1 MLNYE
6 CFVEDVKNTVPAYK
20 KFLKRETGSDMFPER
35 FEDIPVETKQN
46 YLLSFEMNELC
57 RKEDMSKFHLIG
69 ASSGFSKTGAV
80 YWPKRPCDEAGYMKS
95 IESMFV
101 NNYRID
107 KKRTLVLVCLAFG
120 MWIGGMQISAALR
133 NIALT
138 GKYPFTMATPGLD
151 IKVAVSLI
159 KGYKD
164 MFSQILIVTN
174 PSNISLFTAL
184 LNDEGIK
191 LPDGTISFP
200 VVGEYFS
207 ESFREHVCKVYGHSV
222 DSPYVVWTGYGSA
235 DAGDIGAETGST
247 VALRKYFYRNPEL
260 SERMFGTSS
269 TPMILAISSKI
280 YLEVIDGNF
289 VVTKDQFIPL
299 IRYNTGDKGGILYKK
314 NLYGSIPEDLYMQ
327 LPDEMIYVYGRA
339 SNTVIF
345 YGTNLMVND
354 INEYLLSLNADFH
367 YGGLFTI
374 REYENKG
381 ITCFDFTVYVTDEE
395 NSSSERYHSSM
406 IDFLCKQSS
415 EFKMKYRH
423 LSESVK
429 TPLITVHLADIK
441 SIDTKVK
448 HKYII

>member
-1 MLNYE
+1 MLQYE
-6 CFVEDVKNTVPAYK
+6 CFFEDVKNTVPAYK
-20 KFLKRETGSDMFPER
+20 KFMKMETGSELFPEK
-35 FEDIPVETKQN
+35 FEDLPVETKQN
-46 YLLSFEMNELC
+46 YLLSFEMKELC
-57 RKEDMSKFHLIG
+57 RKEDMSEFHLIG
-69 ASSGFSKTGAV
+69 ASSGFSKSGAV
-80 YWPKRPCDEAGYMKS
+80 YWPKRPCDEAGYMQS

-101 NNYRID
+101 DNYHID
-107 KKRTLVLVCLAFG
+107 QKRTLVLVCLAFG

-133 NIALT
+133 SIALS
-138 GKYPFTMATPGLD
+138 GKYPVTLATPGLD

-184 LNDEGIK
+184 LKDEDIK
-191 LPDGTISFP
+191 LPGGMVSFP

-207 ESFREHVCKVYGHSV
+207 ESFREHVCKMYGHPV

-235 DAGDIGAETGST
+235 DAGDIGAETEGT
-247 VALRKYFYRNPEL
+247 IALRKYYYRNPGL
-260 SERMFGTSS
+260 SEGMFGTSS
-269 TPMILAISSKI
+269 TPMILALSPKV
-280 YLEVIDGNF
+280 YLEVVDGNF

-299 IRYNTGDKGGILYKK
+299 VRYNTGDNGGILYKK
-314 NLYGSIPEDLYMQ
+314 DLYGIIPEDIFVR
-327 LPDEMIYVYGRA
+327 LPDEMIYVFGRA
-339 SNTVIF
+339 SNAVIF

-354 INEYLLSLNADFH
+354 INEHLLSLEPDFN

-374 REYENKG
+374 REYEDKG
-381 ITCFDFTVYVTDEE
+381 ITCFDFTIYVTDEK
-395 NSSSERYHSSM
+395 NSSSEKYHKSM
-406 IDFLCKQSS
+406 IDFLSRQSS
-415 EFKMKYRH
+415 EFRLKYSQ

-429 TPLITVHLADIK
+429 IPLITLHLADIK

>member
-1 MLNYE
+1 MLQYE
-6 CFVEDVKNTVPAYK
+6 SFFEDVKNTVPAYK
-20 KFLKRETGSDMFPER
+20 KFLKRETGTDRVPER
-35 FEDIPVETKQN
+35 FEDLPVETKQN
-46 YLLSFEMNELC
+46 YLLSFKMNELC
-57 RKEDMSKFHLIG
+57 RKEDMLQFHLIG

-80 YWPKRPCDEAGYMKS
+80 YWPKRPCDEAGYMQS

-101 NNYRID
+101 DNYHID
-107 KKRTLVLVCLAFG
+107 EKRTLVLVCLAFG

-138 GKYPFTMATPGLD
+138 GKYPFTLATPGLD
-151 IKVAVSLI
+151 IKAAVSLI
-159 KGYKD
+159 NGYKD

-184 LNDEGIK
+184 LKDENIN
-191 LPDGTISFP
+191 LSDGMVSFP

-207 ESFREHVCKVYGHSV
+207 ESFREHVGKIYGHSM
-222 DSPYVVWTGYGSA
+222 DAPYVVWTGYGSA
-235 DAGDIGAETGST
+235 DAGDIGAETEST
-247 VALRKYFYRNPEL
+247 VALRKYYYRNPDL
-260 SERMFGTSS
+260 SERMFGTLS
-269 TPMILAISSKI
+269 TPMILALSSKV
-280 YLEVIDGNF
+280 YLELIDGNF

-299 IRYNTGDKGGILYKK
+299 IRYNTGDKGGILYRKD
-314 NLYGSIPEDLYMQ
+314 LLGFIPENIYVR

-339 SNTVIF
+339 SNAVIF

-354 INEYLLSLNADFH
+354 INEHLLSLDPDFN

-381 ITCFDFTVYVTDEE
+381 ITCFDFTVYVTDKEK
-395 NSSSERYHSSM
+395 SSSEKYHESM
-406 IDFLCKQSS
+406 IGFLSRQSS
-415 EFKMKYRH
+415 EFRLKYQN

-429 TPLITVHLADIK
+429 IPLITVHLADIK
-441 SIDTKVK
+441 DIDTKVK